1 MTWTKTI
8 ADLYSFWSELVPG
21 LLSNMAVVILC
32 AYIFSHKN
40 ADILFGGT
48 SRRKKHNILLIAIGS
63 SLGIFGTINS
73 IPILD
78 VQSNIRNVGPIIAGM
93 LGGPIVGGISG
104 LIAGIHRY
112 FMGGNTACP
121 CAIAAI
127 FAGVFSGVLYNLNK
141 KHFIGVKFAIL
152 STIFIEIIHSSLIL
166 LMQQPIEVAI
176 KSQSITLPARII
188 TESLG
193 IGLFSFIIT
202 DIIKSLKIRDEKQK
216 FEKELAIGREIQ
228 MSILPK
234 IFPPQPGWQAVEI
247 YGVVQ
252 PAREVAGDFFD
263 FFKINERLVCFTIGD
278 VSDKGVPA
286 SLYMAVTKTLLKAKC
301 ETADTPSTLLQKVN
315 KELCDG
321 NDSLMYVTLF
331 CGFLDTETGMLTYC
345 NAGHPPPFLLK
356 DGKAIEISEK
366 GGMALG
372 VMEYA
377 SYSSLSMQLSEND
390 CLFLYTDGLT
400 DAQNKRRQTIDENK
414 IIELLNNNECHG
426 SAKQM
431 IQFVF
436 DAVNRFQNVENQFDD
451 ITLLSLR
458 WKNAVDT
465 SVTSGDN
472 QVLQHS

>member
-1 MTWTKTI
+1 M
-8 ADLYSFWSELVPG
+8 ANLYSFWSELIPG
-21 LLSNMAVVILC
+21 LLNNMAVVILC

-40 ADILFGGT
+40 ADILFGVT
-48 SRRKKHNILLIAIGS
+48 SHRKKHTILLIVIGS

-93 LGGPIVGGISG
+93 LGGPIVGGVSG
-104 LIAGIHRY
+104 LIAGTHR
-112 FMGGNTACP
+112 FFVGGNTACP
-121 CAIAAI
+121 CAIASI

-141 KHFIGVKFAIL
+141 KQFIGVKWAIL
-152 STIFIEIIHSSLIL
+152 TTIFIEIIHSSLIL
-166 LMQQPIEVAI
+166 LMQQPIELAI
-176 KSQSITLPARII
+176 RSQSITLPARII
-188 TESLG
+188 TESIG

-234 IFPPQPGWQAVEI
+234 IFPPQPGWQTIEI

-263 FFKINERLVCFTIGD
+263 FFKINERLICFSIGD

-286 SLYMAVTKTLLKAKC
+286 SLYMAVTKTLLKAMC
-301 ETADTPSTLLQKVN
+301 EIADTPSTLLQKVN
-315 KELCDG
+315 RELCDG
-321 NDSLMYVTLF
+321 NESLMYVTLF
-331 CGFLDTETGMLTYC
+331 CGFLDTETGILTYC
-345 NAGHPPPFLLK
+345 NAGHPPPFLICN
-356 DGKAIEISEK
+356 GKAVEMSEK

-377 SYSSLSMQLSEND
+377 TYTPFSMQLEKND

-400 DAQNKRRQTIDENK
+400 DAQNKRRQTMDENK
-414 IIELLNNNECHG
+414 IVELLNDNGCG
-426 SAKQM
+426 SNAKQT
-431 IQFVF
+431 IQSML
-436 DAVNRFQNVENQFDD
+436 DAVNNFQNVDNQFDD
-451 ITLLSLR
+451 ITLLGLR
-458 WKNAVDT
+458 WKCESESESSK
-465 SVTSGDN
+465 SVEQNEILTYS
-472 QVLQHS
+472 

>member
-1 MTWTKTI
+1 
-8 ADLYSFWSELVPG
+8 
-21 LLSNMAVVILC
+21 
-32 AYIFSHKN
+32 
-40 ADILFGGT
+40 
-48 SRRKKHNILLIAIGS
+48 
-63 SLGIFGTINS
+63 
-73 IPILD
+73 
-78 VQSNIRNVGPIIAGM
+78 
-93 LGGPIVGGISG
+93 
-104 LIAGIHRY
+104 
-112 FMGGNTACP
+112 
-121 CAIAAI
+121 
-127 FAGVFSGVLYNLNK
+127 
-141 KHFIGVKFAIL
+141 
-152 STIFIEIIHSSLIL
+152 
-166 LMQQPIEVAI
+166 
-176 KSQSITLPARII
+176 
-188 TESLG
+188 
-193 IGLFSFIIT
+193 
-202 DIIKSLKIRDEKQK
+202 
-216 FEKELAIGREIQ
+216 
-228 MSILPK
+228 
-234 IFPPQPGWQAVEI
+234 
-247 YGVVQ
+247 
-252 PAREVAGDFFD
+252 
-263 FFKINERLVCFTIGD
+263 

>member
-1 MTWTKTI
+1 
-8 ADLYSFWSELVPG
+8 V
-21 LLSNMAVVILC
+21 
-32 AYIFSHKN
+32 
-40 ADILFGGT
+40 
-48 SRRKKHNILLIAIGS
+48 
-63 SLGIFGTINS
+63 
-73 IPILD
+73 
-78 VQSNIRNVGPIIAGM
+78 
-93 LGGPIVGGISG
+93 
-104 LIAGIHRY
+104 
-112 FMGGNTACP
+112 GGNTACP
-121 CAIAAI
+121 CAIASI

-141 KHFIGVKFAIL
+141 RHFIGVKWAIL
-152 STIFIEIIHSSLIL
+152 ATIFIEIIHSSLIL

-176 KSQSITLPARII
+176 RSQSITLPARII
-188 TESLG
+188 TESIG
-193 IGLFSFIIT
+193 IGLFSFIIS

-234 IFPPQPGWQAVEI
+234 IFPPQPGWQTIEI

-263 FFKINERLVCFTIGD
+263 FFKINERLICFSIGD

-301 ETADTPSTLLQKVN
+301 ELTDTPSTLLQKVN

-331 CGFLDTETGMLTYC
+331 CGFLDTETGVLTYC
-345 NAGHPPPFLLK
+345 NAGHPPPFLIR
-356 DGKAIEISEK
+356 DGKVTEMSEK

-377 SYSSLSMQLSEND
+377 GYSSLSMQLSKND

-400 DAQNKRRQTIDENK
+400 DAQNKRKQTMDENK
-414 IIELLNNNECHG
+414 IIELLSNDGCG
-426 SAKQM
+426 KDAKQM

-436 DAVNRFQNVENQFDD
+436 DAVNNFQNVDNQFDD
-451 ITLLSLR
+451 ITLLGLR
-458 WKNAVDT
+458 WKYETLSSTNEKQD
-465 SVTSGDN
+465 
-472 QVLQHS
+472 QIPQHC